1 MPLFDL
7 SDRAKLRLRGNDR
20 LRFLN
25 GQVTND
31 VRKANANLSMPAC
44 VLNAKGRMDAF
55 VYISV
60 ESDAFFLDS
69 EPELKET
76 LQSRLDRY
84 VIADDVVIEEVS
96 DELAL
101 FHLAREAPLLPNE
114 YKWRRSK
121 RFGLPGWDVIAP
133 AA

>member
-101 FHLAREAPLLPNE
+101 FHLAREVPLLPNE